1 MELSALHPAAENPV
15 KKILLK
21 LNLSVSQVDSSGF
34 EGNRFD
40 GETNETLLKEMVSRH
55 GVPVSIISDRDSRF
69 ISRFW
74 QSLQKALG
82 TRLDMS
88 IAYHPQTDKEPFKLL
103 KICYALA

>member
-1 MELSALHPAAENPV
+1 MGDFGKGYSLKDKNEAKTKHENG
-15 KKILLK
+15 KSIK
-21 LNLSVSQVDSSGF
+21 SQ
-34 EGNRFD
+34 GNRFD
-40 GETNETLLKEMVSRH
+40 GETNETLLTEMVSRH